1 MELRSRGALKV
12 VWRSS
17 RHFCVLKSTESWQS
31 PVPPKGR
38 VLMALGYR
46 ELQGRVRRG
55 SRRSRRASK
64 EIGTVV
70 ISPESEELQE
80 PAATAGKPNAPDLQ
94 SAQVNNAEPAR
105 DLGGGGGSRAPT
117 QRPQPPQA

>member
-1 MELRSRGALKV
+1 MCSCQLSHGI
-12 VWRSS
+12 S
-17 RHFCVLKSTESWQS
+17 
-31 PVPPKGR
+31 PKGR

-55 SRRSRRASK
+55 SRISRRASK

-80 PAATAGKPNAPDLQ
+80 PAAAARKPSAP
-94 SAQVNNAEPAR
+94 
-105 DLGGGGGSRAPT
+105 
-117 QRPQPPQA
+117 